1 MKLRAWEIGLCLG
14 LCLLVLTCM
23 IPVYRQEQLA
33 GKLTRLHVV
42 ANSDEAEDQALKLR
56 VRDAVLAEI
65 RPEDDPADA
74 GLLLRLQRAAE
85 MAVADA
91 GADQAVRV
99 YRTRMFFD
107 TRVYDT
113 FSLPAGE
120 YDAVRVE
127 LGAAAGR
134 NWWCVLFPP
143 LCAGACQEDLQE
155 IGSMAGLTEDEVSYI
170 SGDGTGYVIR
180 FKIAEWWG
188 NFRRW
193 LAGV

>member
-1 MKLRAWEIGLCLG
+1 MKLKAWEIGLCLG
-14 LCLLVLTCM
+14 LGLLILTCA
-23 IPVYRQEQLA
+23 IPVYQQERLA
-33 GKLTRLHVV
+33 EKLTRLHVV
-42 ANSDEAEDQALKLR
+42 ANSDGEEDQTLKLQ

-74 GLLLRLQRAAE
+74 QLLLRLQRAAE
-85 MAVADA
+85 DAVAAA
-91 GADQAVRV
+91 GFDQTVRV

-107 TRVYDT
+107 TREYET

-143 LCAGACQEDLQE
+143 LCAGACQEDLQD
-155 IGSMAGLTEDEVSYI
+155 IGSMAGLTKEEVSYI
-170 SGDGTGYVIR
+170 SGNGTNYIIR

-188 NFRRW
+188 TFYEW
-193 LAGV
+193 LSTM

>member
-1 MKLRAWEIGLCLG
+1 MKLKSWEIGLCLG
-14 LCLLVLTCM
+14 LMLLVLSCA
-23 IPVYRQEQLA
+23 IPVYQQEQLA
-33 GKLTRLHVV
+33 DKLTRLHVV
-42 ANSDEAEDQALKLR
+42 ANSDGTEDQALKLQ

-65 RPEDDPADA
+65 RPEDDPTDA
-74 GLLLRLQRAAE
+74 ELLLRLQKAAE
-85 MAVADA
+85 MAVEEA

-134 NWWCVLFPP
+134 NWWCVLLPP
-143 LCAGACQEDLQE
+143 LCAGACQEELEE
-155 IGSMAGLTEDEVSYI
+155 IGSLAGLTEDEVSYI

-188 NFRRW
+188 TFRRW
-193 LAGV
+193 LADV

>member
-1 MKLRAWEIGLCLG
+1 MLLG
-14 LCLLVLTCM
+14 AESWLM
-23 IPVYRQEQLA
+23 QRDLA
-33 GKLTRLHVV
+33 DKTIRLHVV
-42 ANSDEAEDQALKLR
+42 ANSDDAVDQALKLQ

-65 RPEDDPADA
+65 RPEDDPAD
-74 GLLLRLQRAAE
+74 GELILRLKRAAE
-85 MAVADA
+85 LAVEEA
-91 GADQAVRV
+91 GAEQTVRV

-113 FSLPAGE
+113 FSLPAGM

-143 LCAGACQEDLQE
+143 LCAGACQEDLKE
-155 IGSMAGLTEDEVSYI
+155 IGGMAGLTENELSYI

-193 LAGV
+193 LTAM